1 MSLTFE
7 FVYSQNIIKKENE
20 LQKNEKNIY
29 SCLNNKCF

>member
-20 LQKNEKNIY
+20 LQKKKEIKKIY
-29 SCLNNKCF
+29 IHA